1 MTAYRKALLKTRVQ
15 RTQQQETDSLRR
27 RFGLNRSR
35 KVNLKV
41 LGDKSEPLL
50 EELARRGAETSVQ
63 SMIEAEVE
71 DHIGRQRYERKPG
84 SQHTGYRN
92 GHAPSRTLATRC
104 GPVTV
109 RPVKLRAT
117 QKPFA
122 SKVLIKYQRQT
133 DTVTS
138 LLPDLYLVG
147 LATGDFE
154 GVLQEFL
161 GEGASLSPATIVRLK
176 AKWEDEYRTWC
187 RRPLRTRYAYVWAD
201 GIYLRVGGN
210 RDRLA
215 ILVVMGVNAD
225 GVKEVLAIEPGW
237 REDNANWRSVFQGL
251 RNRGVEDIRLVIG
264 DGIRSLW
271 NAVEETYPAAARQRC
286 WRHKLENVLSKL
298 PKRLQS
304 QALED
309 LQTIYQAANRE
320 EATGGFARFAGKYHD
335 YEPAVELLL
344 KDQDTLLSYFGF
356 PKAHWVSLKTTNPLE
371 SVFASIRVRLN
382 KAKRI
387 RSLYAA
393 LALTHQLL
401 MLRETRLNRIL
412 APDLVAYVAAG
423 KRWPTERLG
432 RRRLRRKSA

>member
-15 RTQQQETDSLRR
+15 RTQRQETDRLRR
-27 RFGLNRSR
+27 RFGLNRPR

-41 LGDKSEPLL
+41 LGDQPEPLL
-50 EELARRGAETSVQ
+50 EELARKGAETSVQ

-71 DHIGRQRYERKPG
+71 DHIGRQRYERKPS

-109 RPVKLRAT
+109 RPPKLRAT

-210 RDRLA
+210 KDRLA

-251 RNRGVEDIRLVIG
+251 RDRGLEHIRLVIG

-271 NAVEETYPAAARQRC
+271 NAVEEIYPGAARQRC

-298 PKRLQS
+298 PKRLQP

-309 LQTIYQAANRE
+309 LRTIYYAANRE
-320 EATGGFARFAGKYHD
+320 EAIGGFARFAGKYHD
-335 YEPAVELLL
+335 YEPAVERLL
-344 KDQDTLLSYFGF
+344 KDQDTLLSYFAF

-371 SVFASIRVRLN
+371 SVFAPIRARLN

-412 APDLVAYVAAG
+412 APDLTAYVAAG
-423 KRWPTERLG
+423 TKWPTEKLG
-432 RRRLRRKSA
+432 RRRPKRKSA

>member
-1 MTAYRKALLKTRVQ
+1 M
-15 RTQQQETDSLRR
+15 
-27 RFGLNRSR
+27 
-35 KVNLKV
+35 
-41 LGDKSEPLL
+41 LGEKSEPLL
-50 EELARRGAETSVQ
+50 EELARKGAETRVQ
-63 SMIEAEVE
+63 DMIEAEVE
-71 DHIGRQRYERKPG
+71 DHIGRQRYERKPS

-109 RPVKLRAT
+109 HPPKLRAT

-176 AKWEDEYRTWC
+176 AKWEEEYRIWC
-187 RRPLRTRYAYVWAD
+187 RRPLRSRYAYVWAD

-210 RDRLA
+210 KDRLA

-251 RNRGVEDIRLVIG
+251 RDRGLEHIRLVIG

-271 NAVEETYPAAARQRC
+271 NAVEEIYPGAARQRC
-286 WRHKLENVLSKL
+286 WRHKLENILSKL

-309 LQTIYQAANRE
+309 LRVIYNAANRE
-320 EATGGFARFAGKYHD
+320 EAIGGFARFAGKYHD

-344 KDQDTLLSYFGF
+344 KDQDTLLSYFAF

-371 SVFASIRVRLN
+371 SVFAPIRARLN

-412 APDLVAYVAAG
+412 APDPVAYVAAG
-423 KRWPTERLG
+423 TKWPTEKLG
-432 RRRLRRKSA
+432 RKLPTDEISMRQTDRKPLPEFTPILT

>member
-1 MTAYRKALLKTRVQ
+1 
-15 RTQQQETDSLRR
+15 
-27 RFGLNRSR
+27 
-35 KVNLKV
+35 
-41 LGDKSEPLL
+41 
-50 EELARRGAETSVQ
+50 
-63 SMIEAEVE
+63 MIEAEVE
-71 DHIGRQRYERKPG
+71 THLGRQRYEHKPDG
-84 SQHTGYRN
+84 QHTGYRN

-109 RPVKLRAT
+109 RPPKLRAT

-215 ILVVMGVNAD
+215 ILVVMGVNED

-237 REDNANWRSVFQGL
+237 REDNANWLSVFRGL
-251 RNRGVEDIRLVIG
+251 HDRGLKHIRLVIG

-286 WRHKLENVLSKL
+286 WRHKLENILSKL

-309 LQTIYQAANRE
+309 LRAIYYAANRE
-320 EATGGFARFAGKYHD
+320 EAIGGFARFAGKYHD

-344 KDQDTLLSYFGF
+344 KDQDTLLSYFAF

-371 SVFASIRVRLN
+371 SVFAPIRVRLN

-401 MLRETRLNRIL
+401 MLRETKLNRIL
-412 APDLVAYVAAG
+412 APDLAAYVAAG
-423 KRWPTERLG
+423 KRWPTEKLG

>member
-1 MTAYRKALLKTRVQ
+1 MTAYRKRLLKTRVQ

-27 RFGLNRSR
+27 RFGLNRPR
-35 KVNLKV
+35 RVGLKV
-41 LGDKSEPLL
+41 LGDKSVPLL
-50 EELARRGAETSVQ
+50 EELARKGAETSVQ
-63 SMIEAEVE
+63 DMVEAEVE

-84 SQHTGYRN
+84 SQHAGYRN

-117 QKPFA
+117 RKPFA

-176 AKWEDEYRTWC
+176 AKWEEEYRRWC
-187 RRPLRTRYAYVWAD
+187 RRPLRARYAYVWAD

-215 ILVVMGVNAD
+215 ILVVMGVNEE
-225 GVKEVLAIEPGW
+225 GIKEVLAIEPGW
-237 REDNANWRSVFQGL
+237 REDNANWLAIFRGL
-251 RNRGVEDIRLVIG
+251 HDRGLEHIRLVIG

-271 NAVEETYPAAARQRC
+271 NAVEEIYPAAARQRC
-286 WRHKLENVLSKL
+286 WRHKLENILSKL

-309 LQTIYQAANRE
+309 LRTIYHAANRE
-320 EATGGFARFAGKYHD
+320 EAIGGFARFAGKYHD

-344 KDQDTLLSYFGF
+344 KDQDTLLSYFAF

-371 SVFASIRVRLN
+371 SVFAPIRVRLN

-412 APDLVAYVAAG
+412 APDLAAYVAAG
-423 KRWPTERLG
+423 KRWPTEKLG

>member
-15 RTQQQETDSLRR
+15 RTQRQETDSLRR
-27 RFGLNRSR
+27 RFGLNRPR

-41 LGDKSEPLL
+41 LGDKLEPLL
-50 EELARRGAETSVQ
+50 EELARKGAETSVQ
-63 SMIEAEVE
+63 DMVEAEVE

-117 QKPFA
+117 RKPFA

-215 ILVVMGVNAD
+215 ILVAMGVNED

-237 REDNANWRSVFQGL
+237 REDNANWLSVFRGL
-251 RNRGVEDIRLVIG
+251 HDRGLKHIRLVIG

-286 WRHKLENVLSKL
+286 WRHKLENILSKL

-309 LQTIYQAANRE
+309 LQTIYHAANRE

-344 KDQDTLLSYFGF
+344 KDQDTLLSYFAF

-371 SVFASIRVRLN
+371 SVFAPIRVRLN

-423 KRWPTERLG
+423 KRWPTEKLG

>member
-1 MTAYRKALLKTRVQ
+1 
-15 RTQQQETDSLRR
+15 
-27 RFGLNRSR
+27 
-35 KVNLKV
+35 LKV
-41 LGDKSEPLL
+41 LGDQSEPLL
-50 EELARRGAETSVQ
+50 EELARKGAEAKVQ
-63 SMIEAEVE
+63 DAIEAEVE
-71 DHIGRQRYERKPG
+71 THLGRQRYEHKSGGQPA
-84 SQHTGYRN
+84 GYRN
-92 GHAPSRTLATRC
+92 GHAPRRTLATRC

-109 RPVKLRAT
+109 CPVKLRAT
-117 QKPFA
+117 RKPFA
-122 SKVLIKYQRQT
+122 SKILIKYQRQT

-176 AKWEDEYRTWC
+176 AKWEDEYRMWC
-187 RRPLRTRYAYVWAD
+187 RRPLRTSYAYVWAD

-210 RDRLA
+210 QDRLA
-215 ILVVMGVNAD
+215 ILVVMGVNAE

-237 REDNANWRSVFQGL
+237 REDNANWRSVFRGL
-251 RNRGVEDIRLVIG
+251 HDRGLKHIRLVIG

-271 NAVEETYPAAARQRC
+271 NAVEEVYPAAARQRC

-320 EATGGFARFAGKYHD
+320 EAIGGFARFAGKYHD

-344 KDQDTLLSYFGF
+344 KDQDTLLSYFAF

-371 SVFASIRVRLN
+371 SVFAPIRVRLN

-401 MLRETRLNRIL
+401 MQRETRLNRIL
-412 APDLVAYVAAG
+412 APDLAAYVAAG
-423 KRWPTERLG
+423 KRWPTETLG